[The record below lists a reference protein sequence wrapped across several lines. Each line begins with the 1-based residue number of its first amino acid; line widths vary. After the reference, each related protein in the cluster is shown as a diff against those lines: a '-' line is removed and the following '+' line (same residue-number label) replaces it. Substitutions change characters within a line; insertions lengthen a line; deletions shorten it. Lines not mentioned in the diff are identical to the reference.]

1 MLDVHYAL
9 CAVEGISSAESA
21 IEKKSNVGCNIVILD
36 VHSLQLNVNPVQYRQ
51 EECNAVECWM
61 YRKCSVVKC
70 TVGYTALKCN
80 VVTFGLQCPKVQCGV
95 K

>member
-1 MLDVHYAL
+1 MQLKIYPVRIVQL
-9 CAVEGISSAESA
+9 R
-21 IEKKSNVGCNIVILD
+21 KSPICNIAILD
-36 VHSLQLNVNPVQYRQ
+36 VHSLQLNVNPVQYGQ
-51 EECNAVECWM
+51 EECTAVECWM